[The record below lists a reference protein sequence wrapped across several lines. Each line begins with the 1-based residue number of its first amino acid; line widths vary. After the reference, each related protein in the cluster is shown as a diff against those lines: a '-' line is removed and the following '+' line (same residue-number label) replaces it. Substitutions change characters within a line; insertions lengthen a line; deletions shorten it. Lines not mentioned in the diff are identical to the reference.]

1 MIGKKINQLATELAP
16 ATTDLTIIGDPTTGV
31 SKKITLSQIANL
43 FATSGT
49 VTSVAVTE
57 TGDALTIT
65 GSPITTAGTINIG
78 FAGAATQYVRGDGQ
92 LSDFPTS
99 TGGGSSVSYYLNSS
113 VSQGTLGGVA
123 YRQFSKTPIAGAGT
137 DISVSANGYIASY
150 ITDAN
155 DPALLE
161 VPAGNFNCEFYFSVN
176 SNNHD
181 PYVYAEVYKYD
192 GTTFTLLG
200 SSQSVPEYLTN
211 GTTLSPYYFAVPVT
225 ATVLTTTDRIAIR
238 IYANVDGRTVT
249 LHTENNHLCQVVTTF
264 SKGLTSLNNLTRQVQ
279 FLATGTSGTDFN
291 IASST
296 ATHTFNLPTA
306 SATNRGALSSAD
318 WTTFNN
324 KQNALTNP
332 ITGTGAS
339 GQVAFFNGT
348 TSVTG
353 TNNFFWDTANN
364 RLGIGLTNPQ
374 RSIEIYNTTADN
386 HLRLSGNAPS
396 VSMGEA
402 VTGSIY
408 QAKFGLVTTNGQ
420 FVSAGVAGDFVIISQ
435 TGATIIG
442 TSSTEK
448 MRVNTSGNVSINN
461 TNNTYKLDVTGTGR
475 YTGQLRLE
483 STITD
488 GTNTYTLPSAT
499 GTLALTSQLTGG
511 TVTSVGLSSATS
523 GVTIGST
530 PITTSGTITLAIAT
544 ASGSQQGLLSSTDW
558 TTFNNKQNA
567 LTNPVTGTGTTNYL
581 PKFTGASTI
590 GDSAIFE
597 NGTNVGIN
605 TASPS
610 SYTNLTTLTING
622 TNGSVIDLKTGNTLY
637 GEIYSL
643 ANELRIDAV
652 GASSVLKFLTNSV
665 TRATIDASGNL
676 GLGVSPS
683 ASQDPILESRYGLF
697 MGRDETNLLNNAYFN
712 SGWKY
717 AQTGYFA
724 NRYYQNGYSGG
735 HQWLIAPSGT
745 AGNAIS
751 FTQAM
756 TLNASGNLSLGNTN
770 DTYKLDVS
778 GGSGNVYMRAI
789 TSGSANWAT
798 LLLENGDGSWHVTN
812 DNTGTFNIGTSND
825 PSDQQKLT
833 IASTGAATF
842 SSSVTANGLVVLGSN
857 SSSTPYAL
865 GSSTPRFQLMNG
877 GVYGL
882 AGDVLT
888 NGNTYL
894 QSQRTDGNTT
904 AYNLLLQPLGGNV
917 GIGTTSPVR
926 LLNLYDAST
935 PVFAMHNS
943 TTTINADR
951 GFLMYV
957 SGSDTYIQNKES
969 GGILGFITGGNTERM
984 RITSGGDLI
993 VGATSIPGAGSSTTG
1008 VSLGASGY
1016 ITAQRAAATVGYFG
1030 RSNDGELFAFYNNTT
1045 QVGNISVAASST
1057 SYNTSSDYRLKQD
1070 LKDFSG
1076 LDLVTKIKTYD
1087 YEWKADKT
1095 RNYGVIAHELQ
1106 SVINYA
1112 VTGVK
1117 DGKEMQGVDYSK
1129 IVPVLIKAIQ
1139 ELNDKIK

>member
-1 MIGKKINQLATELAP
+1 
-16 ATTDLTIIGDPTTGV
+16 
-31 SKKITLSQIANL
+31 
-43 FATSGT
+43 
-49 VTSVAVTE
+49 
-57 TGDALTIT
+57 
-65 GSPITTAGTINIG
+65 
-78 FAGAATQYVRGDGQ
+78 
-92 LSDFPTS
+92 
-99 TGGGSSVSYYLNSS
+99 
-113 VSQGTLGGVA
+113 
-123 YRQFSKTPIAGAGT
+123 
-137 DISVSANGYIASY
+137 
-150 ITDAN
+150 
-155 DPALLE
+155 
-161 VPAGNFNCEFYFSVN
+161 
-176 SNNHD
+176 
-181 PYVYAEVYKYD
+181 
-192 GTTFTLLG
+192 
-200 SSQSVPEYLTN
+200 
-211 GTTLSPYYFAVPVT
+211 
-225 ATVLTTTDRIAIR
+225 
-238 IYANVDGRTVT
+238 
-249 LHTENNHLCQVVTTF
+249 
-264 SKGLTSLNNLTRQVQ
+264 LTSLNNLTRQVQ

-348 TSVTG
+348 TSLTG

-402 VTGSIY
+402 VTGSVY

-461 TNNTYKLDVTGTGR
+461 TNDTYKLDVTGTGR

-581 PKFTGASTI
+581 PKFTGTSTI
-590 GDSAIFE
+590 GDS
-597 NGTNVGIN
+597 
-605 TASPS
+605 
-610 SYTNLTTLTING
+610 TIQTDG
-622 TNGSVIDLKTGNTLY
+622 TGNLMVGSANAGNAGSINISVGLAGTTSGGLQLWAATNQTHYIQFGDATSGAAPYTGYIGYAHNNDSLIFGTATTTKMTL
-637 GEIYSL
+637 
-643 ANELRIDAV
+643 
-652 GASSVLKFLTNSV
+652 
-665 TRATIDASGNL
+665 DASGNL
-676 GLGVSPS
+676 GLGVTPS
-683 ASQDPILESRYGLF
+683 AWGNAAGFLAFEMPSGNINSYGA
-697 MGRDETNLLNNAYFN
+697 D
-712 SGWKY
+712 
-717 AQTGYFA
+717 
-724 NRYYQNGYSGG
+724 
-735 HQWLIAPSGT
+735 WLIIAQNSYSNSSGTRIYKNTGFASEYIQTSSQHRWYTAPSGT

-756 TLNASGNLSLGNTN
+756 TLDASGRLGIGVTSP
-770 DTYKLDVS
+770 TAILDINAGANAPIIRLTSSAVGQIPFS
-778 GGSGNVYMRAI
+778 IRANI
-789 TSGSANWAT
+789 PGFSNAGFSIYDETAAANRF
-798 LLLENGDGSWHVTN
+798 V
-812 DNTGTFNIGTSND
+812 I
-825 PSDQQKLT
+825 
-833 IASTGAATF
+833 
-842 SSSVTANGLVVLGSN
+842 
-857 SSSTPYAL
+857 SST
-865 GSSTPRFQLMNG
+865 
-877 GVYGL
+877 
-882 AGDVLT
+882 
-888 NGNTYL
+888 
-894 QSQRTDGNTT
+894 
-904 AYNLLLQPLGGNV
+904 GNV
-917 GIGTTSPVR
+917 GIGTTSPGARLDVLSTYSSDTTSQTIFR
-926 LLNLYDAST
+926 DNTGVALNFGGTSSGSKFLQAQDSTGATTYYNLLLNPRGGNVGIGTSSPIYKFEVNGIIAGRATGNGGRLETID
-935 PVFAMHNS
+935 
-943 TTTINADR
+943 TTTGANLTINPAFNSNEPAIQTQSNSPILFATNNTERFRITSGGLVGIGTSAPGNYYSTKLVVAVGDEDGITIAGGGDNFLMFADGQTGLDRYR
-951 GFLMYV
+951 GFIHYSHDTNFLAF
-957 SGSDTYIQNKES
+957 GSD
-969 GGILGFITGGNTERM
+969 GAERM

-1070 LKDFSG
+1070 FKDYNG
-1076 LDLVTKIKTYD
+1076 LDLVNKIKTYD

-1095 RNYGVIAHELQ
+1095 RSYGVIAHELQ
-1106 SVINYA
+1106 SIINYA

-1117 DGKEMQGVDYSK
+1117 DGKEMQQVDYSK

-1139 ELNDKIK
+1139 EQQTQIEQLKNK

>member
-1 MIGKKINQLATELAP
+1 
-16 ATTDLTIIGDPTTGV
+16 
-31 SKKITLSQIANL
+31 
-43 FATSGT
+43 
-49 VTSVAVTE
+49 
-57 TGDALTIT
+57 
-65 GSPITTAGTINIG
+65 
-78 FAGAATQYVRGDGQ
+78 
-92 LSDFPTS
+92 
-99 TGGGSSVSYYLNSS
+99 
-113 VSQGTLGGVA
+113 
-123 YRQFSKTPIAGAGT
+123 
-137 DISVSANGYIASY
+137 
-150 ITDAN
+150 
-155 DPALLE
+155 
-161 VPAGNFNCEFYFSVN
+161 
-176 SNNHD
+176 
-181 PYVYAEVYKYD
+181 
-192 GTTFTLLG
+192 
-200 SSQSVPEYLTN
+200 
-211 GTTLSPYYFAVPVT
+211 
-225 ATVLTTTDRIAIR
+225 
-238 IYANVDGRTVT
+238 
-249 LHTENNHLCQVVTTF
+249 
-264 SKGLTSLNNLTRQVQ
+264 
-279 FLATGTSGTDFN
+279 
-291 IASST
+291 
-296 ATHTFNLPTA
+296 
-306 SATNRGALSSAD
+306 
-318 WTTFNN
+318 
-324 KQNALTNP
+324 
-332 ITGTGAS
+332 
-339 GQVAFFNGT
+339 
-348 TSVTG
+348 
-353 TNNFFWDTANN
+353 
-364 RLGIGLTNPQ
+364 
-374 RSIEIYNTTADN
+374 
-386 HLRLSGNAPS
+386 
-396 VSMGEA
+396 
-402 VTGSIY
+402 
-408 QAKFGLVTTNGQ
+408 
-420 FVSAGVAGDFVIISQ
+420 
-435 TGATIIG
+435 
-442 TSSTEK
+442 
-448 MRVNTSGNVSINN
+448 
-461 TNNTYKLDVTGTGR
+461 
-475 YTGQLRLE
+475 
-483 STITD
+483 
-488 GTNTYTLPSAT
+488 
-499 GTLALTSQLTGG
+499 
-511 TVTSVGLSSATS
+511 
-523 GVTIGST
+523 
-530 PITTSGTITLAIAT
+530 
-544 ASGSQQGLLSSTDW
+544 
-558 TTFNNKQNA
+558 
-567 LTNPVTGTGTTNYL
+567 
-581 PKFTGASTI
+581 
-590 GDSAIFE
+590 
-597 NGTNVGIN
+597 
-605 TASPS
+605 
-610 SYTNLTTLTING
+610 
-622 TNGSVIDLKTGNTLY
+622 
-637 GEIYSL
+637 
-643 ANELRIDAV
+643 
-652 GASSVLKFLTNSV
+652 
-665 TRATIDASGNL
+665 
-676 GLGVSPS
+676 
-683 ASQDPILESRYGLF
+683 
-697 MGRDETNLLNNAYFN
+697 
-712 SGWKY
+712 
-717 AQTGYFA
+717 
-724 NRYYQNGYSGG
+724 
-735 HQWLIAPSGT
+735 
-745 AGNAIS
+745 
-751 FTQAM
+751 
-756 TLNASGNLSLGNTN
+756 
-770 DTYKLDVS
+770 
-778 GGSGNVYMRAI
+778 MRAI